1 MSVDWKVL
9 RAELPTEVQER
20 LDHLRLARRLG
31 QALSEL
37 RKEARLSQQQ
47 VAESAGMTQNTVSKI
62 EKADDLLL
70 SSLARYMEALG
81 GGAEIT
87 LRDREGRIRHIPFTV
102 SGLAETG
109 SK

>member
-9 RAELPTEVQER
+9 RAELPGEVQER

-31 QALSEL
+31 HALSEL

-81 GGAEIT
+81 GEAEIV
-87 LRDREGRIRHIPFTV
+87 LRDREGRMRHISFNL
-102 SGLAETG
+102 GG
-109 SK
+109 